1 METNYEFAG
10 YLSEI
15 TAYLLRGQSAVDLLA
30 SDEEDRMDEE
40 STYAIFRNSHMDAFW
55 FRIKPPSLFTMLV
68 CLNHFGN
75 LPTTKYYASHP
86 KHMPHLSLSHGMCTF
101 VVYFSN

>member
-1 METNYEFAG
+1 MTSSPTLKANDMETNYEFAG

-40 STYAIFRNSHMDAFW
+40 SAYAIFRNIAYGYG
-55 FRIKPPSLFTMLV
+55 
-68 CLNHFGN
+68 C
-75 LPTTKYYASHP
+75 
-86 KHMPHLSLSHGMCTF
+86 
-101 VVYFSN
+101 YF